1 MALVLK
7 DRVRESTTT
16 SGTGTLTLDGAVGG
30 FQGFSVIGN
39 GNTTYYAIV
48 DVTTGAWEVGVGT
61 YTASGQTLSRD
72 TVLESSSGGTLVA
85 FTSNIKD
92 VFCTYPAE
100 RAAYLDSAT
109 NATIPG
115 LTNSGNLAFTGTGN
129 RITGDFSNATA
140 ANRVAFQTS
149 TVDGNTIIAVI
160 PNGTATGA
168 SLLLENS
175 SGLVNASFLQATI
188 DTASASIRS
197 GIRGTGTYLP
207 MTFFTGGS
215 ERVRIDTSGN
225 VGIGTSS
232 PTTALSLDKTNVA
245 FRGQLTINGGSTG
258 TSQITL
264 YKGTTSDTDLVGQL
278 YAINTQNSVS
288 LSAYKADGVL
298 LLETNG
304 NTERMRIDSA
314 GNVGIG
320 TSSPNASAILDV
332 QSTTKGVRMPNMT
345 TTQKNAITSPA
356 AGLMVFDTTLAK
368 LCVYSGAAWETIT
381 ST

>member
-16 SGTGTLTLDGAVGG
+16 AGTGTLTLDGAVGG

-298 LLETNG
+298 LFETNG